1 MLTSYS
7 FHEEQMRSIFDNIIN
22 YIKNN
27 RFSDTQ
33 RVLLGFLMT
42 ILAGSFILA
51 LPVSHTPGAEIS
63 YLDALFTATT
73 SVCVT
78 GLTVVDTF
86 SAWSLFGQVVILIL
100 IQIGGLGIIAFIT
113 GAMMLL
119 QRKATLANRMLIE
132 NAFNLENISGI
143 PAFLRKVFLGTL
155 LVEFLGGVLCI
166 PVFYRDFGPFGI
178 FVSFF
183 HSISAFCNAGID
195 IIGPVSLCD
204 YAGNFWLNLVTMLLI
219 ILGGIGF
226 IVWWDV
232 LKTLKL
238 LRQKKIRR
246 ERFWEKLS
254 LHTKI
259 TLTATGILI
268 VGGWFLFLVGEW
280 TNPETLG
287 PMSFF
292 EKVLAALFQSVT
304 TRTAGF
310 ASIPQG
316 ALRPGSAM
324 LCVILMFIGG
334 SSVGT
339 AGGVK
344 TSTVFLF
351 FLSAWSV
358 IRGRDR
364 ITAFKRSI
372 PTQLVRRAAA
382 ILLISLSVFCGMI
395 MWMTVFDKSDFIDI
409 FYEIGS
415 ALGTAGLSRGVSGTT
430 GAGGKIVLIICM
442 YLGRVGPISLALAFS
457 NIKGK
462 RNIQYPEQSIT
473 IG

>member
-1 MLTSYS
+1 MKP
-7 FHEEQMRSIFDNIIN
+7 IFGKILNF
-22 YIKNN
+22 IKNM
-27 RFSDTQ
+27 RVSDTQ
-33 RVLLGFLMT
+33 RILLGFLLT
-42 ILAGSFILA
+42 ILVGSIVLA
-51 LPVSHTPGAEIS
+51 LPVCHAPGADIS

-78 GLTVVDTF
+78 GLVVVDTF
-86 SAWSLFGQVVILIL
+86 AAWSLFGKVVILIL
-100 IQIGGLGIIAFIT
+100 IQIGGLGIVAFIT
-113 GAMMLL
+113 GAVMLV
-119 QRKATLANRMLIE
+119 QRKATLENRMLIE

-143 PAFLRKVFLGTL
+143 PSFLRKVFLGTL
-155 LVEFLGGVLCI
+155 LVEFLGGLLCI
-166 PVFYRDFGPFGI
+166 PVFVKDFGNFGI
-178 FVSFF
+178 FVAFF

-204 YAGNFWLNLVTMLLI
+204 YAGNLWLNLVTMVLI
-219 ILGGIGF
+219 IMGGIGF

-232 LKTLKL
+232 MSTVNKL
-238 LRQKKIRR
+238 RRKEIRK
-246 ERFWEKLS
+246 ERFFERLS
-254 LHTKI
+254 LHSKI
-259 TLTATGILI
+259 TLTATAILI
-268 VGGWFLFLVGEW
+268 AGGWLLFLVGEW
-280 TNPETLG
+280 SNPETLG
-287 PMSFF
+287 PMNFF
-292 EKVLAALFQSVT
+292 EKLLAALFQSVT

-310 ASIPQG
+310 ASIPQD
-316 ALRPGSAM
+316 ALHPGSVM

-358 IRGRDR
+358 IRGRER
-364 ITAFKRSI
+364 ITAFKRTI

-382 ILLISLSVFCGMI
+382 ILLISITVLCGMV
-395 MWMTVFDKSDFIDI
+395 MLMTVVDKSDFIDI

-430 GAGGKIVLIICM
+430 GAGGKIVLIMCM

-457 NIKGK
+457 NIRSK
-462 RNIQYPEQSIT
+462 RNIRYPEQSIT